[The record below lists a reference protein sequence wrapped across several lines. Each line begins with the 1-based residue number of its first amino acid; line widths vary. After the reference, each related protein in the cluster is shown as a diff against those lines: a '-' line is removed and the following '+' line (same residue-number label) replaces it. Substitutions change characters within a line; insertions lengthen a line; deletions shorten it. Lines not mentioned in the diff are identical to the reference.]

1 MKFRLAV
8 LICSVLCLLLLA
20 CSSNENDVSDTVTS
34 VLDETTTIAG
44 IVEESEILVDVPDS
58 DFDKYEYT
66 IAILDFMLDT
76 RFYMNSDTRELS
88 GDLINDAIYLRN
100 RAVEEKFNIT
110 ITQNALPDIQTSAK
124 NTILAGDKIGDS
136 IITRIDYINNWAIE
150 GLLYNLYDV
159 PYLDMDKPYWDQN
172 LRNELS
178 FKGKLYFN
186 TGDITVMDDMRTACL
201 IFNKGLWEDHS
212 LPNPYDMVKNMTWTF
227 DSYYTTCLDV
237 TNDLD
242 GDGAYTE
249 NDLWGIMSEKS
260 GGNFFFF
267 ASGEHMVKNN
277 ADGVPEI
284 ALGGSNIPSI
294 VEGVMKVNVDPKIMI
309 YDKVLQPAAEAYLVA
324 TQLFQENKVLIRTA
338 VFEPVPRD
346 LRAMET
352 DFGVLPMP
360 LYNESQSRYSNVV
373 LADGHALCI
382 PVSIAEQDLERTGII
397 TEYLAYASV
406 DTLTEEFHNVSVT
419 TKFLRD
425 TDSLEMIK
433 LIFDT
438 KLFDFGFY
446 YQIGDY
452 QNIFRNMV
460 DTGSNDFISKYE
472 SSKSS
477 AESKLT
483 DIIEQFSMIN

>member
-1 MKFRLAV
+1 MKHYMT
-8 LICSVLCLLLLA
+8 LLLLLCVLIAVSA
-20 CSSNENDVSDTVTS
+20 CSSDGKIAADTNPAETTLS
-34 VLDETTTIAG
+34 DETVG
-44 IVEESEILVDVPDS
+44 EETPDVPDS
-58 DFDKYEYT
+58 DFDQYEYV

-88 GDLINDAIYLRN
+88 GDLINDALYLRN
-100 RAVEEKFNIT
+100 RAVEEKFNIR
-110 ITQNALPDIQTSAK
+110 IVQNALPDIQNSAK

-136 IITRIDYINNWAIE
+136 IITRVDYINKWAID

-159 PYLDMDKPYWDQN
+159 PYLDMDKPHWDQN
-172 LRNELS
+172 MKDELS

-201 IFNKGLWEDHS
+201 LFNKGLWENYS
-212 LPNPYDMVKNMTWTF
+212 LPDPYEMVKNMTWTF
-227 DSYYTTCLDV
+227 DTYYANCLDI
-237 TNDLD
+237 TTDLD
-242 GDGAYTE
+242 GDGLYTE

-267 ASGEHMVKNN
+267 ASGEHMIKNN
-277 ADGVPEI
+277 SEGIPEI
-284 ALGGSNIPSI
+284 SLGESNIPSI
-294 VEGVMKVNVDPKIMI
+294 VEAVMKLNINPKVMI

-324 TQLFQENKVLIRTA
+324 TQLFQEDKILIRTA

-346 LRAMET
+346 LRAMDT

-360 LYNESQSRYSNVV
+360 LYNESQSRYANVV
-373 LADGHALCI
+373 LPDGHALCI
-382 PVSIAEQDLERTGII
+382 PVSVAESDLERTGII
-397 TEYLAYASV
+397 TEYLAYASM
-406 DTLTEEFHNVSVT
+406 DTLTEEFHNVSIT
-419 TKFLRD
+419 TKYLRD

-438 KLFDFGFY
+438 KLFDIGFY

-460 DTGSNDFISKYE
+460 DSGSTDFTSKFE
-472 SSKSS
+472 ASKSNADS
-477 AESKLT
+477 GLVKL
-483 DIIEQFSMIN
+483 IEQFSAIN